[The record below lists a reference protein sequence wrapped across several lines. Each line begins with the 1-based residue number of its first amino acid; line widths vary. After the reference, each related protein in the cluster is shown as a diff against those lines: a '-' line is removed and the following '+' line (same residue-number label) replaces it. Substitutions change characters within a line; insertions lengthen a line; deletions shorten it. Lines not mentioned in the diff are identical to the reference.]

1 MIIHKQDVTNLE
13 DILKFLQDYV
23 SNEDLEE
30 KYTELELEWLKL
42 SVSQFEMFKERVRE
56 EYLNVWNNQYT
67 MAQTKMS
74 ANITTM

>member
-13 DILKFLQDYV
+13 DVLKYLQDYI
-23 SNEDLEE
+23 SNKGLEE

-56 EYLNVWNNQYT
+56 EYLNT
-67 MAQTKMS
+67 
-74 ANITTM
+74 

>member
-23 SNEDLEE
+23 PSEGLAE

-56 EYLNVWNNQYT
+56 EYLNT
-67 MAQTKMS
+67 
-74 ANITTM
+74 

>member
-56 EYLNVWNNQYT
+56 EYLN
-67 MAQTKMS
+67 A
-74 ANITTM
+74 

>member
-30 KYTELELEWLKL
+30 KYTELELECLKL
-42 SVSQFEMFKERVRE
+42 ILKNIYKKGNTYNER
-56 EYLNVWNNQYT
+56 T
-67 MAQTKMS
+67 
-74 ANITTM
+74 

>member
-13 DILKFLQDYV
+13 DIFKFLQDYV
-23 SNEDLEE
+23 SSEDLEE

-56 EYLNVWNNQYT
+56 EFLK
-67 MAQTKMS
+67 A
-74 ANITTM
+74 

>member
-13 DILKFLQDYV
+13 DILKFLQDYIL
-23 SNEDLEE
+23 SEDLAE

-56 EYLNVWNNQYT
+56 EYLNT
-67 MAQTKMS
+67 
-74 ANITTM
+74 

>member
-1 MIIHKQDVTNLE
+1 MLDISCKLAQFHNMIIHKQDVTNLE

-23 SNEDLEE
+23 LSEDLAE

-56 EYLNVWNNQYT
+56 EYLNT
-67 MAQTKMS
+67 
-74 ANITTM
+74 

>member
-56 EYLNVWNNQYT
+56 EYLNV
-67 MAQTKMS
+67 
-74 ANITTM
+74 

>member
-23 SNEDLEE
+23 LSEGLAE

-56 EYLNVWNNQYT
+56 EYL
-67 MAQTKMS
+67 S
-74 ANITTM
+74 A

>member
-13 DILKFLQDYV
+13 DILKFLQDYIL
-23 SNEDLEE
+23 SEDLSE

-56 EYLNVWNNQYT
+56 EYLNT
-67 MAQTKMS
+67 
-74 ANITTM
+74 

>member
-30 KYTELELEWLKL
+30 KYTELELEWMKL
-42 SVSQFEMFKERVRE
+42 SVSQFQIFKERVRE
-56 EYLNVWNNQYT
+56 EYLNT
-67 MAQTKMS
+67 
-74 ANITTM
+74 

>member
-13 DILKFLQDYV
+13 DILKLLQDYV

-42 SVSQFEMFKERVRE
+42 SVSQFEMFKERVRDS
-56 EYLNVWNNQYT
+56 YLNT
-67 MAQTKMS
+67 
-74 ANITTM
+74 